1 MPTITDFVVAQE
13 SQYCMSNVDFKFFIK
28 STWSIVYPFSEELKD
43 NPTIAGSQSNT
54 HLPKQNRQE
63 SNRATSSG
71 AMRGLMI
78 LETFAYHSEL
88 ARTFK
93 AKLKSGFP
101 AGALVLSAAADLR
114 ALRAHTLGYESMKH
128 AYQVDNVKRKKVC
141 NLISTPQ
148 HTVKCPSSFSDN

>member
-1 MPTITDFVVAQE
+1 M
-13 SQYCMSNVDFKFFIK
+13 
-28 STWSIVYPFSEELKD
+28 VYPFSKELDD
-43 NPTIAGSQSNT
+43 NPTIIHNQIHTYPSETGKKAMSVVAQRLNT
-54 HLPKQNRQE
+54 LEDDIEERTTWVTIQFHEDRWASDSPGHT
-63 SNRATSSG
+63 RATSSG

-101 AGALVLSAAADLR
+101 AGALVLSAAAVLR

-128 AYQVDNVKRKKVC
+128 ACQVDTVKRKKEG
-141 NLISTPQ
+141 NLLSTPQ
-148 HTVKCPSSFSDN
+148 HTVS